1 MLEQTGYKVLEV
13 QGVPAPFPKALGD
26 NRLSRGLLAIN
37 RALIRVSRG
46 LFAYQIFVRVRAT
59 PTVNH
64 LLSETISNS
73 ETLRTEA
80 AVRPVAPDGGR
91 MRPAAGNDHPCLNE
105 ASGLDEGRSPLL
117 YFCAAFDGQRLW

>member
-1 MLEQTGYKVLEV
+1 MLLCGSFNYGKVGILDRTHTRLFTFRSLQAMLEQTGYKVLEV

-26 NRLSRGLLAIN
+26 NWLSRGLLAVN

-46 LFAYQIFVRVRAT
+46 LFAYQIFVRVRAM

-73 ETLRTEA
+73 ETLRSELRGAQTRQMVLA
-80 AVRPVAPDGGR
+80 
-91 MRPAAGNDHPCLNE
+91 
-105 ASGLDEGRSPLL
+105 
-117 YFCAAFDGQRLW
+117 